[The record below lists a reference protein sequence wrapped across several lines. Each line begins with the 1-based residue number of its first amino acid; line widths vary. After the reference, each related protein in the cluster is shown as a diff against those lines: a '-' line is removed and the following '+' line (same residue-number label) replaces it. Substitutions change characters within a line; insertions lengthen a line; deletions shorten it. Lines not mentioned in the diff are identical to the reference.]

1 MDYNELA
8 YNFFKEMQGIY
19 ILKDILVQNNVL
31 DLIEDFSDGIQLYC

>member
-19 ILKDILVQNNVL
+19 IQKDILVQNNVL